1 LCGYGDAPPPQSLTN
16 DAKSRL
22 QTTVEIMEFHANY
35 VSTGSSVG
43 GDYYQA
49 SFTLEED
56 SDELDS
62 DSPYLLIQRSFEMSD
77 GSCYVE
83 THDERYRGHFFL
95 RRIEF
100 TPARLAIELDRP
112 IDNLI
117 CVTFRLGALEFEQAS
132 HVIKIISGE
141 IEPDP
146 E

>member
-1 LCGYGDAPPPQSLTN
+1 
-16 DAKSRL
+16 
-22 QTTVEIMEFHANY
+22 MEFHANY

-56 SDELDS
+56 SDEFDS

-83 THDERYRGHFFL
+83 THDES
-95 RRIEF
+95 
-100 TPARLAIELDRP
+100 
-112 IDNLI
+112 
-117 CVTFRLGALEFEQAS
+117 VTLRLGALEFEQAS

>member
-1 LCGYGDAPPPQSLTN
+1 
-16 DAKSRL
+16 
-22 QTTVEIMEFHANY
+22 MEFHANY

-49 SFTLEED
+49 SFMVEED
-56 SDELDS
+56 TDELDS
-62 DSPYLLIQRSFEMSD
+62 DSPYLLIQRDFEMSD

-83 THDERYRGHFFL
+83 THDERYRGHFVL

-100 TPARLAIELDRP
+100 TPGKLAIELDRL

-117 CVTFRLGALEFEQAS
+117 CVTFRLRTSEFEKAS

>member
-1 LCGYGDAPPPQSLTN
+1 
-16 DAKSRL
+16 
-22 QTTVEIMEFHANY
+22 MEFHANY
-35 VSTGSSVG
+35 VSTGGSVG
-43 GDYYQA
+43 ADYYQA

-83 THDERYRGHFFL
+83 THDERYCGHFFL

-100 TPARLAIELDRP
+100 TPARLAIALDRP
-112 IDNLI
+112 INNLI
-117 CVTFRLGALEFEQAS
+117 CVTFRLAALEFEQAS

-141 IEPDP
+141 IEPNP